1 MGCFFCAHVPHKPTQ
16 PAQPPTLST
25 FAPHFDNDRSVAA
38 CKIGM
43 PANKMRYFDY
53 YRNPDKLIDPKTG
66 TEVIF
71 LKDDD
76 LELHFCKRAK
86 PRHGGNGKLFCSR
99 NKRWFHLHADGKLTE
114 IKHLFSPA
122 MRTPGRQC
130 YNGKRGCSYPTMR
143 DFSMINCHIL
153 IFEAWEGERD
163 LTKEIDHKNGN
174 VLDYAL
180 ENLEQVTRSE
190 NSWRSVHVLQVLRA
204 KGFDL
209 LACSGTDM
217 DKWFAIF
224 RALEMAGRVPREL
237 SAEELKALFD
247 KYELVDPQARMEYEM
262 THHCEC

>member
-1 MGCFFCAHVPHKPTQ
+1 MSK
-16 PAQPPTLST
+16 
-25 FAPHFDNDRSVAA
+25 R
-38 CKIGM
+38 
-43 PANKMRYFDY
+43 FDY

-66 TEVIF
+66 TDVIF

-86 PRHGGNGKLFCSR
+86 PRHGGNGKLFCSQ

-153 IFEAWEGERD
+153 VFEAWEGERD
-163 LTKEIDHKNGN
+163 LSKEIDHKNGN

-190 NSWRSVHVLQVLRA
+190 NSWRSVHVLQVLRS
-204 KGFDL
+204 KTINPVDYTGSQMDL
-209 LACSGTDM
+209 
-217 DKWFAIF
+217 WFAIF
-224 RALEMAGRVPREL
+224 RALEMSGQKTCDL
-237 SAEELKALFD
+237 SRDFLLAQFHRFRLI
-247 KYELVDPQARMEYEM
+247 DPAKQMDYEM
-262 THHCEC
+262 THHMEE

>member
-1 MGCFFCAHVPHKPTQ
+1 MSK
-16 PAQPPTLST
+16 
-25 FAPHFDNDRSVAA
+25 R
-38 CKIGM
+38 
-43 PANKMRYFDY
+43 FDY

-66 TEVIF
+66 TDVIF

-76 LELHFCKRAK
+76 LELHLCKRAK

-153 IFEAWEGERD
+153 VFEAWEGERD
-163 LTKEIDHKNGN
+163 LSKEIDHKNGN

-190 NSWRSVHVLQVLRA
+190 NSWRSFHVLQVLRA
-204 KGFDL
+204 KGINPTDY
-209 LACSGTDM
+209 SGTQM
-217 DKWFAIF
+217 DLWFAIF
-224 RALEMAGRVPREL
+224 RALEMSARNPADLPASEL
-237 SAEELKALFD
+237 LDLFHHFR
-247 KYELVDPQARMEYEM
+247 LVDPAKQMDFEL
-262 THHCEC
+262 THHMEE